1 MNRTKLPIRERI
13 GNVPQFPVGVD
24 AAVAEG
30 NGRPH
35 ECFFLG
41 GVVIREGTNINY
53 SIDPKKMMFIMF
65 GACFDELKRLVYNL
79 MNISS
84 YQWNL
89 KLSLKYPYLGQYNLV
104 EDFYQMEILSDDDF
118 THMLNVPA
126 MLLNV
131 QGDVSLFIET
141 EEVAVDD
148 PYSFQPNLGS
158 QPTQLTYGSNV
169 NPGWLDIHFQGGG
182 YRGETTE
189 KGGGYVGGSSQHGGG
204 YGGENSQYGGWY
216 GRESSQYGGWYGR
229 ESGQYGGGYGGESS
243 QYGGGYGGG
252 VVNMVEGIERG
263 GSQYGGGEY
272 GGGLGGES
280 SLFGGGYEGGSSYE
294 NEEEGVGNVEMVGRG
309 SEDSSGSDEGG
320 GHVERNA
327 EISSMFPIAGEEH
340 HVPRAPWFRT
350 EKYIPPIIDSPNDM
364 YVDEDLDQGELSE
377 GKCYRDKATLLLAV
391 KRAHIATDRTYKTR
405 KSNKE
410 QLIVQCRAEGC
421 NWRMRAAFM
430 HNSGY
435 WRINVNRE
443 EHRCLVDQP
452 LQDHKKLSARMI
464 SHLVKPLVMCYA
476 NLDQVSFV
484 EYNRFHFL
492 SKLILGQVCG
502 ISSGRMEKLWK
513 KFKLWKQNSKINLT
527 HLIPPGVETEYLT
540 RKSGM
545 DDKAVPSD
553 MDK

>member
-24 AAVAEG
+24 AAVAE
-30 NGRPH
+30 
-35 ECFFLG
+35 
-41 GVVIREGTNINY
+41 
-53 SIDPKKMMFIMF
+53 
-65 GACFDELKRLVYNL
+65 
-79 MNISS
+79 
-84 YQWNL
+84 
-89 KLSLKYPYLGQYNLV
+89 YNLV

-169 NPGWLDIHFQGGG
+169 NPGWSDIHFQGGG

-204 YGGENSQYGGWY
+204 YGGENNQYGGWY

-263 GSQYGGGEY
+263 GSQYGGGY
-272 GGGLGGES
+272 GGGVVNMVEAVALLADEAVDNSSSEDDFHLHDDDGE
-280 SLFGGGYEGGSSYE
+280 
-294 NEEEGVGNVEMVGRG
+294 
-309 SEDSSGSDEGG
+309 EDSSGSDEGG

-484 EYNRFHFL
+484 EYNR
-492 SKLILGQVCG
+492 
-502 ISSGRMEKLWK
+502 MM
-513 KFKLWKQNSKINLT
+513 NL
-527 HLIPPGVETEYLT
+527 
-540 RKSGM
+540 K
-545 DDKAVPSD
+545 
-553 MDK
+553 